1 MNLQDLDLL
10 GSPHLE
16 GRWIGGNVDLDLLSL
31 SLKDMQES
39 WEGLRGRQASK
50 VNNGGR
56 EREIRAREVLSPL
69 GRKGGF
75 YMPAH
80 EKIRCRKLGAD
91 YPAPEGADYP
101 GAGLSDPSLPNN
113 PPK

>member
-1 MNLQDLDLL
+1 MEKHQELQDLDLL

-56 EREIRAREVLSPL
+56 ERGKRAGKKLTPL
-69 GRKGGF
+69 GKKGGF
-75 YMPAH
+75 YMPLH
-80 EKIRCRKLGAD
+80 EKEPLQEKLT
-91 YPAPEGADYP
+91 PETP
-101 GAGLSDPSLPNN
+101 VC
-113 PPK
+113 